1 MSTFAVFQLS
11 VFQLY
16 RGTHIEIIKICSF
29 LYMIYSQSVLF
40 CTQDM
45 IYHTTNFEKNTELAN
60 TMYVTHN
67 MQISNIN
74 VL

>member
-1 MSTFAVFQLS
+1 
-11 VFQLY
+11 
-16 RGTHIEIIKICSF
+16 
-29 LYMIYSQSVLF
+29 MIYSQSVLF